1 MIVSFFELKNVII
14 AYILLFQL
22 WNKEVV
28 NDNIFLSDF
37 LILEQI
43 SSNDFVSAI
52 LTERQSAIKMKKYEN
67 KLVLNNYFTPGW
79 FKWS

>member
-43 SSNDFVSAI
+43 SFNDFVSAI